1 MERLDEAIFLALNFD
16 GGSAIDQAMF
26 IISGRLTWLPLYL
39 LIIYL
44 IWRRYGW
51 RTTLFAVL
59 LIAAAVG
66 LADQIC
72 NLFKNGLQ
80 MLRPNHDADVMPLMH
95 FPLRDGVPF
104 VNKGLYG
111 TVSAHASTTTAIA
124 YLAHSFIH
132 ERLWRTAGV
141 VAAATVAVSFVRRR
155 WFTIVAFVWV
165 AMICYS
171 RIYLGAHFPS
181 QVLAGI
187 ALGVL
192 IGAAGVFVAR
202 RCGLY
207 NEPQK

>member
-16 GGSAIDQAMF
+16 GGSAIDHAMF

-39 LIIYL
+39 LIIFL

-66 LADQIC
+66 AADQIC

-80 MLRPNHDADVMPLMH
+80 MLRPNHDLDVTPYMH
-95 FPLRDGVPF
+95 FPVRNGEPYI
-104 VNKGLYG
+104 NKGLYG

-132 ERLWRTAGV
+132 ERLWRTASA
-141 VAAATVAVSFVRRR
+141 VATATVAVSFVRRR

-165 AMICYS
+165 IMICYS

-187 ALGVL
+187 ALGLV
-192 IGAAGVFVAR
+192 IGATGVYIAR

-207 NEPQK
+207 NKPQK